1 MVFPITFAKNYF
13 IPQNNKIMAKSKKV
27 TQITFR
33 TGNVVNQ
40 ITIDKTSNDKIS
52 RDENEVLLQTY
63 HFSREQFNFIQ
74 KGGKGITLATGFLNP
89 ELTGDNCL
97 SCPLRAGGCYT
108 FKMRQ
113 ASGNLSK
120 IKAIERRFESFEAI
134 PEFSAEM
141 IPTAI
146 SMLKNTTFGYIR
158 FGSYGCPT
166 NIPLSLV
173 SALAD
178 ASQNWTGYT
187 HEWHRSEIDG
197 YKDFFMAS
205 CHKDSIMFSK
215 ALAEAYGWRAFVTD
229 EQEGTLL
236 CPNTSHGVSCSKCG
250 LCSGVKGKGKVSIN
264 NPTH

>member
-1 MVFPITFAKNYF
+1 M
-13 IPQNNKIMAKSKKV
+13 KKV
-27 TQITFR
+27 NQITFR
-33 TGNVVNQ
+33 TGSVISQ
-40 ITIDKTSNDKIS
+40 ISLGKTTNDKIA
-52 RDENEVLLQTY
+52 RDENEILLQTY
-63 HFSREQFNFIQ
+63 HFSVEQFYHVKN
-74 KGGKGITLATGFLNP
+74 GGLGINLKTGFLNP
-89 ELTGDNCL
+89 ELTQSNCL

-108 FKMRQ
+108 FKYNQ
-113 ASGNLSK
+113 ALGNKGKLE
-120 IKAIERRFESFEAI
+120 AIARRFESFDAI

-166 NIPLSLV
+166 NIPLNLV
-173 SALAD
+173 AALSESATTY
-178 ASQNWTGYT
+178 TGYT

-205 CHKDSIMFSK
+205 CHKGSKMFSK
-215 ALAEAYGWRAFVTD
+215 QLAEAYGWRAFVTD
-229 EQEGTLL
+229 EKEGTLL
-236 CPNTSHGVSCSKCG
+236 CPNTSHGISCSKCG